1 MQEEEC
7 GDATNFVVTLA
18 GEFLSH
24 AENLIRMGLHPSQIV
39 IGYEQA
45 SKKALALLAD
55 DSLISYRVEDVY
67 NHAQVSK
74 ALLAPIAA
82 KVPNYATF
90 LSELVAKACINST
103 PDTAKNFDID
113 NIRVV
118 HILGSSLE
126 DSTFLS
132 GFLVKR
138 NAEGCIDR
146 MVKPRIAV
154 YSCPLDTM
162 QAETKGTVLIQNAS
176 ELLNYS
182 KGEEDLAEKFVQ
194 KLVNA
199 NINVVVSGGSVADI
213 VLHFLDKYKIMVV
226 RILSKF
232 ELRRVAR
239 AVRATILSKLEA
251 PTPEEIGTSDDVAVQ
266 EIASE
271 RVVIFRRDTEDC
283 KLSTIV
289 LRGST
294 NNILEDIERAIDDGV
309 HVFRSLIK
317 DPVFVPGAG
326 SFETVL
332 VDLDRS
338 SASGSKLKARSSL
351 DSTST
356 VSVVLPSHSKCSPAS
371 WLKTAVST
379 PTSLWLR

>member
-1 MQEEEC
+1 MS
-7 GDATNFVVTLA
+7 G
-18 GEFLSH
+18 
-24 AENLIRMGLHPSQIV
+24 
-39 IGYEQA
+39 
-45 SKKALALLAD
+45 
-55 DSLISYRVEDVY
+55 
-67 NHAQVSK
+67 
-74 ALLAPIAA
+74 
-82 KVPNYATF
+82 
-90 LSELVAKACINST
+90 LVAKACINST
-103 PDTAKNFDID
+103 PDVARNFDID

-118 HILGSSLE
+118 HILGSSIE

-138 NAEGCIDR
+138 NVEGSIDR
-146 MVKPRIAV
+146 MIKPRIAV

-162 QAETKGTVLIQNAS
+162 QSETKGTVLIQNAT

-182 KGEEDLAEKFVQ
+182 KGEEELAEKFVQ

-232 ELRRVAR
+232 EIRRVAR

-251 PTPEEIGTSDDVAVQ
+251 PTPDETGTSDDVAVE

-271 RVVIFRRDTEDC
+271 KVVIFKRDTIDC
-283 KLSTIV
+283 KLSTII

-309 HVFRSLIK
+309 HVFRSLIRN
-317 DPVFVPGAG
+317 PELVPGAG
-326 SFETVL
+326 SFETVTFPL
-332 VDLDRS
+332 FRS
-338 SASGSKLKARSSL
+338 SALVLKLKVRN
-351 DSTST
+351 
-356 VSVVLPSHSKCSPAS
+356 
-371 WLKTAVST
+371 
-379 PTSLWLR
+379 

>member
-1 MQEEEC
+1 
-7 GDATNFVVTLA
+7 
-18 GEFLSH
+18 
-24 AENLIRMGLHPSQIV
+24 MGLHPSQII
-39 IGYEQA
+39 IGYEEA
-45 SKKALALLAD
+45 SKKALSLLNEEKLTVFKVD
-55 DSLISYRVEDVY
+55 DPRNID
-67 NHAQVSK
+67 QVSEAIYATISSK
-74 ALLAPIAA
+74 I
-82 KVPNYATF
+82 PNYAQF
-90 LSELVAKACINST
+90 FSNLVGKACINSL
-103 PDTAKNFDID
+103 PDVSKNFDID

-118 HILGSSLE
+118 HILGSSVD

-138 NAEGCIDR
+138 NVEGCIDR

-162 QAETKGTVLIQNAS
+162 QSDTKGTVLIQNAT

-199 NINVVVSGGSVADI
+199 NVNVVVSGGSISDI
-213 VLHFLDKYKIMVV
+213 VLHFLDKYKIMAVK
-226 RILSKF
+226 ILSKF

-251 PTPEEIGTSDDVAVQ
+251 PTPDEVGTSDDVAVE

-271 RVVIFRRDTEDC
+271 KLVVFKRNTADC

-294 NNILEDIERAIDDGV
+294 TNILEDIERAIDDGV
-309 HVFRSLIK
+309 HVFRSLLRY
-317 DPVFVPGAG
+317 PEFVPGAG
-326 SFETVL
+326 STEIVTL
-332 VDLDRS
+332 PLCRS
-338 SASGSKLKARSSL
+338 
-351 DSTST
+351 
-356 VSVVLPSHSKCSPAS
+356 
-371 WLKTAVST
+371 
-379 PTSLWLR
+379 

>member
-1 MQEEEC
+1 MS
-7 GDATNFVVTLA
+7 LA
-18 GEFLSH
+18 GELLSH

-39 IGYEQA
+39 IGYEEA
-45 SKKALALLAD
+45 MKKAL
-55 DSLISYRVEDVY
+55 SLINEESLVAYRVEDLR
-67 NHAQVSK
+67 NQSQVAK
-74 ALLAPIAA
+74 ALMASVSA
-82 KVPNYATF
+82 KVPNYSSF

-103 PDTAKNFDID
+103 PDAARNFDID

-118 HILGSSLE
+118 HILGSSID

-138 NAEGCIDR
+138 SAEGSIDR
-146 MVKPRIAV
+146 MIKPRIAV

-162 QAETKGTVLIQNAS
+162 QAETKGTVLIQNAN
-176 ELLNYS
+176 ELLNYT

-199 NINVVVSGGSVADI
+199 NTNVVVSGGSVADI
-213 VLHFLDKYKIMVV
+213 VLHFMDKYKIMVV
-226 RILSKF
+226 RIMSKF

-251 PTPEEIGTSDDVAVQ
+251 PTPDETGSSDDVGVE

-271 RVVIFRRDTEDC
+271 KVVIFKRNTEDC

-294 NNILEDIERAIDDGV
+294 KNILEDI
-309 HVFRSLIK
+309 
-317 DPVFVPGAG
+317 
-326 SFETVL
+326 
-332 VDLDRS
+332 
-338 SASGSKLKARSSL
+338 
-351 DSTST
+351 
-356 VSVVLPSHSKCSPAS
+356 
-371 WLKTAVST
+371 
-379 PTSLWLR
+379 